1 MAVAGVGGSLNSSLS
16 DEQMR
21 RPLSIALISLL
32 GAVLAVPTAQAATRR
47 YDFQGGFL
55 PQLRI
60 QVAVFYKNKQ
70 RHGTYTPR
78 QAIYSATVGVNC
90 DPPISTA
97 TAPTGSNIFGS
108 LDYTRIKMRKG
119 SFTYSYSSQIFT
131 GAAPGNI
138 SATATGK
145 MITKKSKLT
154 KHLRVDGSV
163 SVLAY
168 NDPTLGLH
176 NCFSAMPVSY
186 SASAC
191 RYHDSPPYINQSLP
205 FCSAAQ
211 IGVPQPEPCDATGHR
226 SPTDRIARGV
236 ASAGTDPAP
245 RCG

>member
-1 MAVAGVGGSLNSSLS
+1 MK
-16 DEQMR
+16 
-21 RPLSIALISLL
+21 RPLSIALASLFV
-32 GAVLAVPTAQAATRR
+32 AALAVPTAQSATRR

-60 QVAVFYKNKQ
+60 QVAVFYKNKE
-70 RHGTYTPR
+70 RHGPYTPR

-97 TAPTGSNIFGS
+97 TAPSGSNINHTP
-108 LDYTRIKMRKG
+108 DYTRIKMRKG
-119 SFTYSYSSQIFT
+119 SFTYSYSSEFFT
-131 GAAPGNI
+131 GGAPGNI

-176 NCFSAMPVSY
+176 NCYSATPVSY
-186 SASAC
+186 SASPC
-191 RYHDSPPYINQSLP
+191 RCHDSPSYINQSLP
-205 FCSAAQ
+205 FCSAGP
-211 IGVPQPEPCDATGHR
+211 IGVPPPAGCDATGPR
-226 SPTDRIARGV
+226 PATDGIAGGV
-236 ASAGTDPAP
+236 ASADTDAAP
-245 RCG
+245 RCA